1 MQPLIGN
8 PTPVEM
14 KSFLLAC
21 CLCATSLLTSS
32 QNIKLEKKGDVD
44 VAFVYKDPFGYFD
57 YPKERTFVMDLDQQY
72 DREIQPGLLNVSSL
86 ALRVRVWAILEN
98 IATNPVFVYRLNM
111 EGLTG
116 QKHYVSFQQIS
127 KYPDLVRRYKAIRP
141 TSVNAVVGMGLN
153 PDDKFQYGA
162 YYWFNITEKD
172 LLISGSEST
181 PFGTVPLSGTWGLKA
196 DIVYSDVK
204 TEYWCRHPKDFKPSN
219 AKQEV
224 MMKFLSKATRA
235 NASAWTKVQTGTV
248 RENYPPSNTY
258 IRITWPGDA
267 IDAIQELYFKYERG
281 EEKPPSKEVE
291 DAMAKK
297 ELDRYNGNDEW
308 GTAFED
314 DLKDVET
321 VNDYQKKIIAL
332 KSKNRTVT
340 TFDADKYSRIDAL
353 SGTQFF
359 VLTAKDNTK
368 YIVDK
373 RGNKQS
379 IGSFQNF
386 DRVSANQRGE
396 ITAEVNLSKEQFLA
410 EDGGLGIVNDN
421 KFYSTSSDA
430 SQAVQAAIA
439 RKRQA
444 ERDEW
449 AKLSEAEK
457 KRQMNT
463 VSIVSSHRYYS
474 IKIAR
479 YVTNSQLQTLSINEG
494 YLIR

>member
-1 MQPLIGN
+1 
-8 PTPVEM
+8 
-14 KSFLLAC
+14 
-21 CLCATSLLTSS
+21 LLTSS
-32 QNIKLEKKGDVD
+32 QEIKLKKKGDVD

-57 YPKERTFVMDLDQQY
+57 YPREQTFAMTMDPRFDN
-72 DREIQPGLLNVSSL
+72 EIKPGLLNVSSV
-86 ALRVRVWAILEN
+86 ALRVRVWAILDN

-116 QKHYVSFQQIS
+116 QRHYVSFQKIS
-127 KYPDLVRRYKAIRP
+127 KYPDLIRRYKAIRP
-141 TSVNAVVGMGLN
+141 TSVNAVVSMGLN

-162 YYWFNITEKD
+162 YYFFNIIEKD
-172 LLISGSEST
+172 LLIAGSEST

-204 TEYWCRHPKDFKPSN
+204 TEYWGRHPKDFKPSN

-224 MMKFLSKATRA
+224 MLKFLNKATRA
-235 NASAWTKVQTGTV
+235 AAHAWTKVQTGTV
-248 RENYPPSNTY
+248 RENYAPFNTY
-258 IRITWPGDA
+258 LRITWPGDA
-267 IDAIQELYFKYERG
+267 IDAIQELYLKYEKG
-281 EEKPPSKEVE
+281 EEKPPGKEVE
-291 DAMAKK
+291 EALSKK
-297 ELDRYNGNDEW
+297 ELDRYNGGDEW

-340 TFDADKYSRIDAL
+340 TFDTDKYSRIDAL
-353 SGTQFF
+353 SNTSFF

-379 IGSFQNF
+379 VGGYQNF
-386 DRVSANQRGE
+386 NRVSTNQKGE
-396 ITAEVNLSKEQFLA
+396 ITADVNLTKEQFLA
-410 EDGGLGIVNDN
+410 EDGGLGLVNDN
-421 KFYSTSSDA
+421 KFYSSSSEVSRALQD
-430 SQAVQAAIA
+430 AIA

-463 VSIVSSHRYYS
+463 LSIVGSHRYYS
-474 IKIAR
+474 IKIKR
-479 YVTNSQLQTLSINEG
+479 FVTSSQLQMLTTKEG

>member
-1 MQPLIGN
+1 
-8 PTPVEM
+8 M
-14 KSFLLAC
+14 KSFLLAV
-21 CLCATSLLTSS
+21 CLCAYSLLTSS
-32 QNIKLEKKGDVD
+32 QEVKLKKKGDVD

-57 YPKERTFVMDLDQQY
+57 YPREQTFKMTMDPRFDN
-72 DREIQPGLLNVSSL
+72 EIKPGLLNVSSV
-86 ALRVRVWAILEN
+86 ALRMRVWAILDN
-98 IATNPVFVYRLNM
+98 IATNPVFVYSLNM

-141 TSVNAVVGMGLN
+141 TSVNAVVSMGLN

-162 YYWFNITEKD
+162 YYFFNIAEKD

-204 TEYWCRHPKDFKPSN
+204 TEYWCRHPKDFKPGN

-224 MMKFLSKATRA
+224 MLKFLNKATRA
-235 NASAWTKVQTGTV
+235 AAHAWTKVQTGTV
-248 RENYPPSNTY
+248 RENYAPFNTY

-281 EEKPPSKEVE
+281 EEKPPGKEVE
-291 DAMAKK
+291 EALAKK

-308 GTAFED
+308 GAAFED

-332 KSKNRTVT
+332 KSKNRTIT
-340 TFDADKYSRIDAL
+340 TFDTDKYSRIDAL
-353 SGTQFF
+353 SGTPYFM
-359 VLTAKDNTK
+359 LTARDNTK

-379 IGSFQNF
+379 IGGYQNF
-386 DRVSANQRGE
+386 NRVSTNQTGE
-396 ITAEVNLSKEQFLA
+396 ITADVHLTKEQFLG
-410 EDGGLGIVNDN
+410 EESGLGLVNDN
-421 KFYSTSSDA
+421 RFYSSSSEA
-430 SQAVQAAIA
+430 SQAFQDAIA
-439 RKRQA
+439 RKRQKD
-444 ERDEW
+444 RDEW
-449 AKLSEAEK
+449 ARLSEAEK

-463 VSIVSSHRYYS
+463 LSIVSSYRYNS
-474 IKIAR
+474 IKIKR
-479 YVTNSQLQTLSINEG
+479 FVTSSQLQTLTTKEG